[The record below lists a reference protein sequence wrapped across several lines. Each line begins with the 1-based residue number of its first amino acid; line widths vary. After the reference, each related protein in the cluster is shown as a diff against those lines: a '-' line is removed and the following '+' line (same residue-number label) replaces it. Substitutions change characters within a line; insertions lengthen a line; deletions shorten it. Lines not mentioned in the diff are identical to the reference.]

1 MKGTRR
7 NRLVREI
14 ALAALLSITTAALVL
29 VLQKETSAETAHYI
43 FNDERKP
50 GTHGRFIIPDL
61 EIDVGLNDAYSD
73 DSQEIVDREDSA
85 AYIEWKN
92 HIAIVDHGMY
102 PFINLVNAQPNR
114 TLAYIVDCSS
124 PQKFICKGIEQGYT
138 IENYQGSG
146 YRVLF
151 DEAGNHV
158 SRKEEGTMITYC
170 CISETDANGRT
181 DVILVY
187 WDTA

>member
-1 MKGTRR
+1 MKGASRKK
-7 NRLVREI
+7 LVREI

-29 VLQKETSAETAHYI
+29 VFPKETSAEAAHYI

-85 AYIEWKN
+85 AYIQWTN

-102 PFINLVNAQPNR
+102 PFVNLVNAQPNE
-114 TLAYIVDCSS
+114 TLAYIVDCNQ
-124 PQKFICKGIEQGYT
+124 PQKFICKDIEQGYT
-138 IENYQGSG
+138 MENYQGSG
-146 YRVLF
+146 HRVLF
-151 DEAGNHV
+151 DLAGEQI
-158 SRKEEGTMITYC
+158 SLKAKGTMITYC
-170 CISETDANGRT
+170 CLSETDSEGRT
-181 DVILVY
+181 NVILVY